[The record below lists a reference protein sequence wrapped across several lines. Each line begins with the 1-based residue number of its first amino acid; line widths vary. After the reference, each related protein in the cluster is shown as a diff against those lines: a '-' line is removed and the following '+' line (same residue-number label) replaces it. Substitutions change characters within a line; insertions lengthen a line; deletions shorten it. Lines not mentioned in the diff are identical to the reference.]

1 MKISLSKGLKD
12 TLGFKNVTYKKDTSA
27 NQAKKTA
34 TSEYK
39 DLTLD
44 AMLYSK
50 HGEPGL
56 KASSKQLAAQISG
69 TPAKSDLLDPRLRT
83 VRSIA
88 KKSGSGA
95 KSTAN
100 ILAYA
105 KAEADKLKVT

>member
-27 NQAKKTA
+27 STGKKTP

-39 DLTLD
+39 DLALD
-44 AMLYSK
+44 AIMYSK
-50 HGEPGL
+50 HGEAGL
-56 KASSKQLAAQISG
+56 KASSKQLEAQISG
-69 TPAKSDLLDPRLRT
+69 TPAKSDLLDPRIKT

-88 KKSGSGA
+88 KKSGTGA

-105 KAEADKLKVT
+105 KAEADKLR